1 MMKRPLNTLKKTNV
15 QHVLGKTAKVSDAI
29 GNALVFGGTL
39 TGQPE
44 IVAVGATAKVVG
56 KGAKITSNLL
66 KATKN

>member
-1 MMKRPLNTLKKTNV
+1 MMKRPLKTFNKYNV
-15 QHVLGKTAKVSDAI
+15 QHVLGKTAKVSDAV

-39 TGQPE
+39 SGQPE